1 MSLLLFI
8 ALLLHVNVTLGHEEL
23 RNVAYSKKVTLSS
36 ENSLYPGSNAVNG
49 ILTDFAH
56 TAPEKHPWLIIDLG
70 ATYEVHEIEVFARSG
85 CCGNQIHDLD
95 VRVGSDPRNMKL
107 CGHFTGHASNGQRI
121 AFWCP
126 YNTKGQYV
134 KLQIMAEQVNRLS
147 PAEVLVWGLQ
157 VY

>member
-1 MSLLLFI
+1 MLF
-8 ALLLHVNVTLGHEEL
+8 N
-23 RNVAYSKKVTLSS
+23 S
-36 ENSLYPGSNAVNG
+36 ENIQKEKDKPNAY
-49 ILTDFAH
+49 F
-56 TAPEKHPWLIIDLG
+56 TAF
-70 ATYEVHEIEVFARSG
+70 TSG
-85 CCGNQIHDLD
+85 DQIHDLD

-107 CGHFTGHASNGQRI
+107 CGHFTGHASTGQRI

-134 KLQIMAEQVNRLS
+134 KLQIMAEQVNQLS